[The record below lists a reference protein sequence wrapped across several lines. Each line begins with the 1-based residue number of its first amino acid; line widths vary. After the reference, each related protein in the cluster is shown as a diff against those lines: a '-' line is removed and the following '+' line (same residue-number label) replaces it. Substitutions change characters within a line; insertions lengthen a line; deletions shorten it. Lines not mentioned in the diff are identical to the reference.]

1 MKLKQLPSDFIVEEI
16 PSIEIS
22 KDKKEHKIF
31 ILEKKEIDTFDA
43 IRLVSAHL
51 KIPLYEIGYAGLK
64 DKHAMAKQY
73 ISIPSK
79 YNIDSFKIDN
89 LNLTF
94 LGFYNKK
101 IKIGDLIGN
110 KFTITVRNIKSRKLD
125 SILEKANSIQSFGIP
140 NYFDS
145 QRFGSVYYNEFIAKH
160 VIKKDYE
167 KAVKIFLTR
176 YHKSENKKVKN
187 DKRAI
192 LANWSNLGKI
202 SVRNKI
208 FQKIIQ
214 AYLKNKDWLDAYKKI
229 PPNLREMFINSYQ
242 SYLWNECVKELF
254 RIVVNGRSLYS
265 IEYAVGLLLFYKDL
279 SDDEMQKINTEFP
292 TLSETVKL
300 SDFEENIVTKLLDRE
315 GINIIDLDIK
325 SSTGNFFKTR
335 KRPVIVV
342 PSNFTVSNPME
353 DELNYIN
360 GKPQNKI
367 VLSFSLPK
375 GCYATLITKKL
386 FGH

>member
-1 MKLKQLPSDFIVEEI
+1 MKLKQLPNDFIVEEI

-43 IRLVSAHL
+43 IRLISRYL

-64 DKHAMAKQY
+64 DKHALAKQY

-79 YNIDSFKIDN
+79 YNIGSFTIDN
-89 LNLTF
+89 LNMTF

-101 IKIGDLIGN
+101 IKIGDLKGN
-110 KFTITVRNIKSRKLD
+110 KFTITVRNIKSRKMD
-125 SILEKANSIQSFGIP
+125 SILEKANSIQLFGIP

-145 QRFGSVYYNEFIAKH
+145 QRFGSVYNNDFIAKH

-167 KAVKIFLTR
+167 KAVKIYLTR
-176 YHKSENKKVKN
+176 YHKSEKKQVKN

-192 LANWSNLGKI
+192 LTNWSNIENI
-202 SVRNKI
+202 SIRNKI

-214 AYLKNKDWLDAYKKI
+214 AYLKNKNWLDAYKKI

-254 RIVVNGRSLYS
+254 RICINGRSLYS
-265 IEYAVGLLLFYKDL
+265 IEYAVGSLLFYKDL
-279 SDDEMQKINTEFP
+279 SDDEMQKINTDFP
-292 TLSETVKL
+292 TLSETVML
-300 SDFEENIVTKLLDRE
+300 SDFEKKIVTRLLVNE
-315 GINIIDLDIK
+315 GINLQDLHIK
-325 SSTGNFFKTR
+325 SCTGNFFKTR
-335 KRPVIVV
+335 KRRITVI
-342 PSNFTVSNPME
+342 PDNFFISNPME

-367 VLSFSLPK
+367 ILSFSLPK
-375 GCYATLITKKL
+375 GSYATLITKKL